1 MMLIAVLELSFH
13 AKYHRREKFLGA
25 PGGTILGLMVC
36 GLMLTLAPC
45 TTKTSAGEKKD
56 KSLLDPGKHI
66 YSGREVF
73 TLRLLRLSRDVPDCY
88 RSLFGPSERKSAC
101 SLFPP
106 FPVRLLPS

>member
-45 TTKTSAGEKKD
+45 TTKTSAGEKKRINH
-56 KSLLDPGKHI
+56 SWILENI
-66 YSGREVF
+66 YIQ
-73 TLRLLRLSRDVPDCY
+73 DVKYLHCV
-88 RSLFGPSERKSAC
+88 C
-101 SLFPP
+101 
-106 FPVRLLPS
+106 